1 MTRNEIR
8 IAAAKKR
15 VTAAEAA
22 LSRAYEAKVEAV
34 RAASKRYSPPIWK
47 AEKLLLNARAELSH
61 AELAAQ
67 GIIPMQT
74 IIRWR
79 GKRYAVRIDRWGW
92 AETVPVTAAGRIHK
106 ARNPDYMPHRMDEVT
121 ILPDTLRVE

>member
-1 MTRNEIR
+1 MTRAEIR
-8 IAAAKKR
+8 IEAAKKR
-15 VTAAEAA
+15 LAATESA

-34 RAASKRYSPPIWK
+34 SAASKRYSQQIWK
-47 AEKLLLNARAELSH
+47 AEKLLLKARAELSH

-79 GKRYAVRIDRWGW
+79 GKRYAVRIDRRGW

-106 ARNPDYMPHRMDEVT
+106 ARHPEHMPRRMDEVT
-121 ILPDTLRVE
+121 ILPDEVKE